1 MNFSKIDPCDC
12 VNGQGI
18 RTTLFV
24 SGCDLRCPQCFNKEA
39 QNFKAGNLFTP
50 EDFQFLMG
58 SVANPHCAGLSV
70 LGGEPMHEKNL
81 PAVAEIIGK
90 VREQFGHTKN
100 IWLWSGYTLEELRER
115 YDILTDYVLAN
126 IDVLVDGRFVQELKD
141 PTLKFRGSSNQRIL
155 KRGIDF

>member
-1 MNFSKIDPCDC
+1 MNFSKIDPCDV

-18 RTTLFV
+18 RATLFV

-39 QNFKAGNLFTP
+39 QNFKAGKLFTP
-50 EDFQFLMG
+50 EDFLFLMN
-58 SVANPHCAGLSV
+58 SVANPYCAGLSL
-70 LGGEPMHEKNL
+70 LGGEPMHPKNL
-81 PAVAEIIGK
+81 PVVAEIISIF
-90 VREQFGHTKN
+90 REQFGHTKN

-115 YDILTDYVLAN
+115 YDILTDYVLAG

-155 KRGIDF
+155 KQGKDF